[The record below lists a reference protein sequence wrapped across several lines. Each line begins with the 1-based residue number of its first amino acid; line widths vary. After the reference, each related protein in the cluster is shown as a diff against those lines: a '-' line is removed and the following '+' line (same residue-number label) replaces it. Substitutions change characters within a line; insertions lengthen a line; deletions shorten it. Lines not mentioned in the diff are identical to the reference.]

1 MLLAVSQHFLDL
13 KNKVETERRDQSI
26 RHKLRDEIHQYGALK
41 NVWGLGHIQV
51 KLSKNGCYHCEERH
65 WVITGYYRDFYEL
78 TKQNVYLGRSYAHA
92 HSRMN
97 HVKSF
102 L

>member
-1 MLLAVSQHFLDL
+1 MYL
-13 KNKVETERRDQSI
+13 KDI
-26 RHKLRDEIHQYGALK
+26 RADPRKKALIK
-41 NVWGLGHIQV
+41 ELKEYISLKSAWGLGHIQV
-51 KLSKNGCYHCEERH
+51 KISKNDCYHCEKRH
-65 WVITGYYRDFYEL
+65 WVITGHYRDYYKL
-78 TKQNVYLGRSYAHA
+78 TKQSVYLGRSYAHA

>member
-1 MLLAVSQHFLDL
+1 MYLKDIRADPRKKALIKELQEYGHL
-13 KNKVETERRDQSI
+13 KN
-26 RHKLRDEIHQYGALK
+26 A
-41 NVWGLGHIQV
+41 WGLGHIRV
-51 KLSKNGCYHCEERH
+51 KLSKNECECCEERH
-65 WVITGYYRDFYEL
+65 CAITGYYRDYYEL
-78 TKQNVYLGRSYAHA
+78 TKQSMYLGRSYAHA

>member
-1 MLLAVSQHFLDL
+1 MMLAVSQQFLEL
-13 KNKVETERRDQSI
+13 KSQVETERRDRTP
-26 RHKLRDEIHQYGALK
+26 RHKLRDEILQYGKLK
-41 NVWGLGHIQV
+41 NAWGLEHIQI
-51 KLSKNGCYHCEERH
+51 KRINHDCEYCEEKH
-65 WVITGYYRDFYEL
+65 CVITGHYRDYYEL
-78 TKQNVYLGRSYAHA
+78 TKQNVYLGRSYRHA

>member
-1 MLLAVSQHFLDL
+1 MHITNISASLYLKDIRADPRKKLLIHELQQYISL
-13 KNKVETERRDQSI
+13 KNAWD
-26 RHKLRDEIHQYGALK
+26 
-41 NVWGLGHIQV
+41 LGHIRI
-51 KLSKNGCYHCEERH
+51 KFNKRECEYCEERH
-65 WVITGYYRDFYEL
+65 CAITGYYRDYYEL
-78 TKQNVYLGRSYAHA
+78 TKQSMYLGRSYAHA

>member
-13 KNKVETERRDQSI
+13 KNKVETEFREQSI
-26 RHKLRDEIHQYGALK
+26 RHKLRDEIHQYGKLK
-41 NVWGLGHIQV
+41 NAWGLGHIQV
-51 KLSKNGCYHCEERH
+51 KRTKNDCEYCEKKHC
-65 WVITGYYRDFYEL
+65 VITGYYRDYYEL
-78 TKQNVYLGRSYAHA
+78 TKQSMYLGRSYRHA
-92 HSRMN
+92 LSRMN

>member
-1 MLLAVSQHFLDL
+1 MEL
-13 KNKVETERRDQSI
+13 RDKSI
-26 RHKLRDEIHQYGALK
+26 SHKLREEILQYAKLK
-41 NVWGLGHIQV
+41 NAWGLGHIRV
-51 KLSKNGCYHCEERH
+51 KRANHDCEYCEEKH
-65 WVITGYYRDFYEL
+65 CVITGYYRDYYEL
-78 TKQNVYLGRSYAHA
+78 TKQSMYLGRSYAHA

>member
-1 MLLAVSQHFLDL
+1 MYL
-13 KNKVETERRDQSI
+13 KDI
-26 RHKLRDEIHQYGALK
+26 RADPRKKPLIKELK
-41 NVWGLGHIQV
+41 EYISLKSAWGLGHIRV
-51 KLSKNGCYHCEERH
+51 KLSKNECEYCGERH
-65 WVITGYYRDFYEL
+65 CAITGYYRDYYEL
-78 TKQNVYLGRSYAHA
+78 TKQSMYQGHSYRHA